1 MQPEEQLSSEQV
13 FDGGLVQVRVDTV
26 LLPNGRKATREVVD
40 HQPAVVVVPVD
51 VDGNVVLVRQY
62 RYPVAT
68 ELLEAPAGLVEDGEA
83 PRDCA
88 QRELQEEIGYRAGS
102 LESLGQFWTSP
113 GFCTELMYVYMGK
126 ELEPSALEPDLDE
139 NIETVMVPLSAVS
152 GLIQQGEI
160 RDAKTIAALL
170 MATCVVGQA
179 PDPAST

>member
-13 FDGGLVQVRVDTV
+13 FNGGLVQVRVDTV

-51 VDGNVVLVRQY
+51 ADGNVVLVRQY

-68 ELLEAPAGLVEDGEA
+68 ELLEAPAGVVEKGEA

-102 LESLGQFWTSP
+102 LESLGQFWSSP
-113 GFCTELMYVYMGK
+113 GFCTELMYAYIGQD
-126 ELEPSALEPDLDE
+126 LEPSALEPDADE
-139 NIETVMVPLSAVS
+139 NIEIEKVPLSTVA
-152 GLIQQGEI
+152 GLIQKGVIQ
-160 RDAKTIAALL
+160 DAKSIAALL
-170 MATCVVGQA
+170 MATSIVGQV
-179 PDPAST
+179 PDPPAT